1 MDTGDWQEQTP
12 NAFEMLTTAM
22 EQLHEENPELSFRVK
37 EELEAAARGE
47 ENILLVG
54 TDGEFS
60 VTILHLDSEVLEPG
74 QTITLFPT
82 SSSVA
87 ILAAVSRETI
97 EAKVRMCEAM
107 EDDGE
112 VDMADQM
119 WDEFMQD
126 IMIQA
131 VMKHRE
137 NPRTF

>member
-1 MDTGDWQEQTP
+1 MDIGDWQEQTP
-12 NAFEMLTTAM
+12 NAFETLVTAM
-22 EQLHEENPELSFRVK
+22 EELYQENPELSLRVK
-37 EELEAAARGE
+37 EELAAAARGE

-60 VTILHLDSEVLEPG
+60 VTILYLDSEVLEPG

-97 EAKVRMCEAM
+97 EAKFRMCEAM
-107 EDDGE
+107 VDDGE

-126 IMIQA
+126 MMIQA
-131 VMKHRE
+131 VAMHRE
-137 NPRTF
+137 NPRNF